1 MYWDH
6 TNWLASW
13 KEAVK
18 IMPKFR
24 RRQHTGPLLAQVYKD
39 TVARVK
45 AGGWDNYSEYIDL
58 NLNPDIEAQT
68 VFYDSPVAPVQ
79 TEDLSIPVG
88 YEVGMRAPE
97 FTAEVYGENPS
108 TFCLSE
114 HRGKT
119 VIVNFWATW
128 CPPCRQ
134 ELKVVEKELI
144 NRFKGKD
151 FVFLPISRGEAKK
164 TVEAFRK
171 QNGYTFPMGLDP
183 KQTIYKKYASN
194 YIPRNFVVDKDGKVI
209 YVSVGYEP
217 KEFAEMVE
225 VIEKAVK

>member
-1 MYWDH
+1 MKR
-6 TNWLASW
+6 LFLICAALVMAF
-13 KEAVK
+13 AV
-18 IMPKFR
+18 MPKAAM
-24 RRQHTGPLLAQVYKD
+24 AQD
-39 TVARVK
+39 
-45 AGGWDNYSEYIDL
+45 
-58 NLNPDIEAQT
+58 DIEATTLIKKGDKAPDFT
-68 VFYDSPVAPVQ
+68 VEMVDGEQ
-79 TEDLSIPVG
+79 NTLSK
-88 YEVGMRAPE
+88 
-97 FTAEVYGENPS
+97 
-108 TFCLSE
+108 LK
-114 HRGKT
+114 GK
-119 VIVNFWATW
+119 VVVVNFWATW

-194 YIPRNFVVDKDGKVI
+194 YIPRNFVVGKDGKVI